1 MTETEIL
8 NKPVESPAQA
18 ERPNTQKRKQVL
30 VLAGAFFILLIL
42 VSLLVFM
49 LYLKNEAGKN
59 APADVTIARKDE

>member
-8 NKPVESPAQA
+8 NKPVDTPVQA

-30 VLAGAFFILLIL
+30 VLASAFFILLIL

-59 APADVTIARKDE
+59 APPDVTIARKDE